1 MPASSARYWRNDGY
15 FVAAGERGKGRG
27 IAAVYCDERGRRKRL
42 GAREPTHRAKN
53 VGYGCT
59 IRQGQFETGRSEPI
73 RVGSKQKHSDGHREI
88 AAGLVGLGELGVV
101 ELGHFNARHEGTK
114 LLRRLE
120 NRNRA
125 GRNFH
130 R

>member
-1 MPASSARYWRNDGY
+1 MALELLRGTITNYKCTRDYAN
-15 FVAAGERGKGRG
+15 FVFDDSDKTKFGA
-27 IAAVYCDERGRRKRL
+27 IA
-42 GAREPTHRAKN
+42 
-53 VGYGCT
+53 
-59 IRQGQFETGRSEPI
+59 
-73 RVGSKQKHSDGHREI
+73 I

-101 ELGHFNARHEGTK
+101 ELGHFDARHEGTE